1 MALFKKFKKLKET
14 IENNE
19 ENIKEIKSNICELKN
34 TFDEIMGDALKKSKK
49 YDEISSYLSNIQLDV
64 ARVDLVFNQE
74 TAKYGV
80 KIAYSVKPI
89 ELYFDSTINDF
100 ATNEVF
106 KSINMLNLISVDDM
120 AKIVNKVNFARDR
133 NK

>member
-1 MALFKKFKKLKET
+1 MPLFKKLKKLKET
-14 IENNE
+14 IKNNE
-19 ENIKEIKSNICELKN
+19 ENIKEIKSTIVELKN
-34 TFDEIMGDALKKSKK
+34 SFDEIMGDALKKSKK
-49 YDEISSYLSNIQLDV
+49 CDEMSNYISNIQLDV

-74 TAKYGV
+74 TAKYGI
-80 KIAYSVKPI
+80 KITYGIKPI

-100 ATNEVF
+100 ASNETF